1 MSLCNNWP
9 GVGIN
14 AIFVNATMIS
24 AYKYSKNY
32 RSCITNKG
40 TDNVRVCGM
49 VHSLC
54 SLYSFNVNKT
64 DPPRALTGH
73 EGSIEGVDRRGV
85 TQPVY
90 VTLCTII
97 HVYPEHQWTLHK
109 VECNT
114 LEVGHDCP

>member
-9 GVGIN
+9 GVGH
-14 AIFVNATMIS
+14 NATMIS
-24 AYKYSKNY
+24 AYKYSKKY
-32 RSCITNKG
+32 RSCIMNKG
-40 TDNVRVCGM
+40 TDNVRACGM

-54 SLYSFNVNKT
+54 SLIYTLSMLIKT
-64 DPPRALTGH
+64 DSPRALTGH
-73 EGSIEGVDRRGV
+73 EGSIEGIDRRGV

-97 HVYPEHQWTLHK
+97 HVYPEHHWTLHK

-114 LEVGHDCP
+114 LEVAHDCP